1 MNEEI
6 EMLDPITEQPAEP
19 VVWVYPETTAR
30 FIGEARIAEENGYV
44 SILESDYALLCEGR
58 LVWGENGTLVPTF
71 PVEKPK
77 PKRPYDLIV
86 SSLIREKYSQN
97 AVEAIIANYLADPE
111 NEAYNAEFEAFSAYR
126 AECKRKAKEE
136 IGE

>member
-1 MNEEI
+1 MIEEI
-6 EMLDPITEQPAEP
+6 EMLDPTPAEP
-19 VVWVYPETTAR
+19 VVWVYPDTTAK
-30 FIGEARIAEENGYV
+30 FIGEARIAEENHYV
-44 SILESDYALLCEGR
+44 AIPEADYALLCEGR

-77 PKRPYDLIV
+77 PKRPYDVVV

-97 AVEAIIANYLADPE
+97 AVEAILANYLADPE
-111 NEAYNAEFEAFSAYR
+111 NEAYKAEFEAFSAYR